1 MAMDDNVLTLADK
14 MINIIH
20 RHGRKTH
27 ITPADAIMAIAL
39 TLSEIM
45 ALREWSAAELK
56 IACEMVSQVIMG
68 RVNTDDSGRP
78 APPAPEK
85 MEEIANEIFRYTKA
99 RQTH

>member
-1 MAMDDNVLTLADK
+1 MDDNVLTLTDK
-14 MINIIH
+14 MINVIH

-85 MEEIANEIFRYTKA
+85 MEESDHPFVQSFLLDPEEL
-99 RQTH
+99 